1 VNGGAGFRA
10 PAWAWLLTAAVAGL
24 FAALGQWQ
32 LGKGLTKAR
41 MAEATAD
48 RASEPEIISSALGA
62 PFGMH
67 VRRAQATGVYLADQ
81 QLLLDGQS
89 NRHRPGYRVWTPLLL
104 PLSGAA
110 VMVDRG
116 WIPHDRAAFDGSAP
130 AGTQTVTGAWRA
142 LPQPGLRLEGTVNCP
157 EPKAFPAV
165 VLYPTPDD
173 LECLLSRPVVGGLL
187 LMDAEAPAGFVR
199 EWTDFGFPPERHYG
213 YAFQWFALA
222 IVVVIVFVV
231 VNRRKRGPDTG
242 TRGQA

>member
-1 VNGGAGFRA
+1 MSGGAFRA

-24 FAALGQWQ
+24 FGALGQWQ
-32 LGKGLTKAR
+32 LGKGMAKAR
-41 MAEATAD
+41 MAEAMAD
-48 RASEPEIISSALGA
+48 RTSEPEIVSSAFGA
-62 PFGMH
+62 PFGLQ
-67 VRRAQATGVYLADQ
+67 VRRAQATGVYLPDR

-89 NRHRPGYRVWTPLLL
+89 SQHRPGYRVWTPLLL
-104 PLSGAA
+104 PPSGAL

-116 WIPHDRAAFDGSAP
+116 WIPLDKSGFDGSAP

-157 EPKAFPAV
+157 EQKAFPAV

-173 LECLLSRPVVGGLL
+173 LECLFSRPVVGGLL

-222 IVVVIVFVV
+222 AVVVIVFVV
-231 VNRRKRGPDTG
+231 VNRRR
-242 TRGQA
+242 RA